1 MKIDIAI
8 IGISVFLML
17 AMRFL
22 AEKVR
27 DEYRSAKRYD
37 DNHTAKIYFICWAAI
52 DIFSLLLSGVLMY
65 VYVFQ

>member
-17 AMRFL
+17 IMRFL
-22 AEKVR
+22 VEKVK
-27 DEYRSAKRYD
+27 DEYYFAKRYD
-37 DNHTAKIYFICWAAI
+37 DNHAAKIYSICWIAI
-52 DIFSLLLSGVLMY
+52 DVFSLLLSGVLMY